1 MTPSSRTAHPE
12 RSGRAAA
19 AEWKGPG
26 FTLLEVLV
34 AMAIT
39 AVIGVLTLGSFRQVD
54 RAQEIA
60 RDQGDRYAGARL
72 ALSRLA
78 REVELAFL
86 SEHYDHGRFRER
98 PTLFLGKEDDLLFT
112 TMAHQR
118 LARDARESDQ
128 AVVEYTLEADPA
140 HAGAMALFRR
150 EKARLDEEPDRGGRK
165 DLVADHLR
173 TFRLQYF
180 DPKKR
185 ELVREWSTRAVD
197 HPRDLPARVR
207 VELELEL
214 ADGRVEKL
222 STEARIALTSSLEF

>member
-1 MTPSSRTAHPE
+1 VRPR
-12 RSGRAAA
+12 
-19 AEWKGPG
+19 G

-39 AVIGVLTLGSFRQVD
+39 ATIGVMTLGAFSQVD

-72 ALSRLA
+72 ALSRLS
-78 REVELAFL
+78 REVEQAFL
-86 SEHYDHGRFRER
+86 SEHYDRKRFRDR
-98 PTLFLGKEDDLLFT
+98 PTLFVGKEDDLLFS
-112 TMAHQR
+112 TMAHER

-140 HAGAMALFRR
+140 HPGTRALFRR

-165 DLVADHLR
+165 ELVADHLR
-173 TFRLQYF
+173 SFRLQYF

-197 HPRDLPARVR
+197 HPKDLPTRVR
-207 VELELEL
+207 IELELEL
-214 ADGRVEKL
+214 AGGRVERL

>member
-1 MTPSSRTAHPE
+1 VTR
-12 RSGRAAA
+12 RS
-19 AEWKGPG
+19 AEG
-26 FTLLEVLV
+26 FTLIEVLV

-39 AVIGVLTLGSFRQVD
+39 AAMAVMTLGVFRQVD
-54 RAQEIA
+54 RAQEIS

-72 ALSRLA
+72 ALSRLS

-86 SEHYDHGRFRER
+86 SEHYDHNRFRER
-98 PTLFLGKEDDLLFT
+98 PTLFVGKEDDLLFS
-112 TMAHQR
+112 TMAHER

-128 AVVEYTLEADPA
+128 AVVEYTLEADPT
-140 HAGAMALFRR
+140 HAGARALFRR
-150 EKARLDEEPDRGGRK
+150 EKVRLDEEPDRGGRK

-173 TFRLQYF
+173 ALRIQYY
-180 DPKKR
+180 DPKKH

-197 HPRDLPARVR
+197 HPKDLPARVR
-207 VELELEL
+207 IELELEL